1 MASPTKPSDHLV
13 SCDND
18 ICKALAASETTLDS
32 LTGKLFQL
40 RIVDRPTKIAVMSK
54 GGYKGADTLL
64 DHVEMRVDNNPE
76 VLITVFEAMREN
88 TALKDITEQL
98 ERKTN
103 QISTGIYKYIII
115 ITTYSYQQI
124 TKPNP
129 YSSYWSS

>member
-1 MASPTKPSDHLV
+1 
-13 SCDND
+13 
-18 ICKALAASETTLDS
+18 
-32 LTGKLFQL
+32 
-40 RIVDRPTKIAVMSK
+40 
-54 GGYKGADTLL
+54 
-64 DHVEMRVDNNPE
+64 MRVDNNLE

-103 QISTGIYKYIII
+103 QISTGIYKYITIA
-115 ITTYSYQQI
+115 I